1 MGDVQFLTGHFTIL
15 GLQAQNW
22 MLIAAAVI
30 VAFAAFMLATRDRS
44 CHPFLK

>member
-15 GLQAQNW
+15 GFQTQNW

-30 VAFAAFMLATRDRS
+30 AVFVAFVLFTRDRD
-44 CHPFLK
+44 

>member
-15 GLQAQNW
+15 GIQAQNW

-30 VAFAAFMLATRDRS
+30 VAFAAFVLATRDRS